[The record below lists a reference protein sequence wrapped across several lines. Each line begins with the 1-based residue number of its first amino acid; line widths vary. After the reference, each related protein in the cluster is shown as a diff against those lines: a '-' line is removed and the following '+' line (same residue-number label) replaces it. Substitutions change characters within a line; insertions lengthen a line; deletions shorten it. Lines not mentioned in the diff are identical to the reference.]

1 MPLLMTQLHD
11 YMESV
16 FKDEQ
21 IVSDEVIRKEGLEVV
36 NELKKFHFVLRNHM
50 TDKNARSIFV
60 KIQESAERKATDN
73 ILKATHGTG
82 TDDSM
87 RESFVGLQQSSENK
101 MVQHIISEK
110 KLGKLAQ
117 SIWIIHTPTVATPC
131 VSDGTP
137 TPNLMTDEIMSDEKR
152 KALTLSR
159 ANIIRDYLEAGGVL
173 IVAYDATQVK
183 QRNQQQ
189 LDIYEKLKLQYPKQ
203 IIDFPMQLQTTYP
216 DEMIGATYIIQD
228 TDSKFE
234 MTNLGVQANAT
245 RDDATWGVWMH
256 NRQTAVLEVT
266 QRMCK
271 VLSFLNT
278 AGLNQVLANHAYKH
292 NIDPDEFAG
301 LLSRYINLEIDS
313 KDGVSCRMQ

>member
-1 MPLLMTQLHD
+1 MPLLIQQLHQ

-16 FKDEQ
+16 FTDEQ
-21 IVSDEVIRKEGLEVV
+21 IISDEVIRKEGLEVV
-36 NELKKFHFVLRNHM
+36 SDLKKYHFVLRNHM

-60 KIQESAERKATDN
+60 KIQESSERKATDE
-73 ILKATHGTG
+73 ILKTTHGTG
-82 TDDSM
+82 PDKST
-87 RESFVGLQQSSENK
+87 REAFVGLQQSSESK
-101 MVQHIISEK
+101 IVQHIVSEK

-117 SIWIIHTPTVATPC
+117 SIWIIHTPTIATPC

-137 TPNLMTDEIMSDEKR
+137 TPNLMTEEVMSDEKR

-183 QRNQQQ
+183 QRNEKQ
-189 LDIYEKLKLQYPKQ
+189 LGIYEKLKLQYPKQ
-203 IIDFPMQLQTTYP
+203 LIDFPMQLKTSYP
-216 DEMIGATYIIQD
+216 DEMIGATYIMQD

-256 NRQTAVLEVT
+256 NRQTAVAEVT

-271 VLSFLNT
+271 VMSFLNA
-278 AGLNQVLANHAYKH
+278 AGLNQVLSTHAQKH
-292 NIDPDEFAG
+292 NIDPDDFAG
-301 LLSRYINLEIDS
+301 LLSRYISLEIDS

>member
-1 MPLLMTQLHD
+1 MPLLINQLHE

-16 FKDEQ
+16 FSDEQ
-21 IVSDEVIRKEGLEVV
+21 IVSDEIIRKEGLEVV
-36 NELKKFHFVLRNHM
+36 SALKKYNFVLRNHM

-73 ILKATHGTG
+73 ILKTTQGIG
-82 TDDSM
+82 PDEGM
-87 RESFVGLQQSSENK
+87 REAFVGLQQSSESK
-101 MVQHIISEK
+101 IVQHIVSEK

-117 SIWIIHTPTVATPC
+117 SIWIIHTPTIATPC

-137 TPNLMTDEIMSDEKR
+137 TPKLMTEEVMSDEKR

-183 QRNQQQ
+183 QRTEQQ
-189 LDIYEKLKLQYPKQ
+189 LGIYEKLKGQYPKQ
-203 IIDFPMQLQTTYP
+203 IIDFPMQLMNAYP
-216 DEMIGATYIIQD
+216 DDMIGATYLIQD
-228 TDSKFE
+228 SEGKFE

-256 NRQTAVLEVT
+256 NRQTAILEVT
-266 QRMCK
+266 QRMSK

-278 AGLNQVLANHAYKH
+278 AGLNQVLANHAQKH

-301 LLSRYINLEIDS
+301 LLSRYISLEIDS
-313 KDGVSCRMQ
+313 KDGISCRMQ